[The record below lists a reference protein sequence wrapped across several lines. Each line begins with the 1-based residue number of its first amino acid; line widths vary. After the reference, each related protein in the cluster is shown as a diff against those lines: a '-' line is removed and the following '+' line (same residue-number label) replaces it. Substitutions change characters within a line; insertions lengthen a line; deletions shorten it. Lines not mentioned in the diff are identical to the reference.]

1 MNRWLSRTLSI
12 AISQLSQLPD
22 GSCMIILVTDD
33 PVQTE
38 SICIQLKQKGYPYSM
53 VHDDTEALVAVKSI
67 GISLLLID
75 TTCTSFDGFG
85 LCKTVKTDEA
95 LRGLPVLLLTSL
107 EDAAMLLKVLDSM
120 ADGFI
125 TIPVDPQTL
134 LSTIDDLRKVTEREK
149 PLPAVRTRFVVSQD
163 GGDYSVVADRRQLLE
178 FLLSTYELAV
188 RIRRE
193 QELTKNEIGG
203 RVKGLMDRLS
213 AITSERDTTVRN
225 LYDQLEEKNRT
236 ITRLTTTLQEKE
248 KQESLLRTRSDTLSQ
263 ELGEK
268 EAALGEHR
276 HLLEEKSVRIASLE
290 GQCASSDERLN
301 QEVEK
306 NRKLTGDLDAATA
319 SLVAEKKSR
328 EELEGRLRAAMD
340 EKDAQQREW
349 KDRTSQVS
357 RSLSEMETALG
368 EHQRLL
374 EEKSVRI
381 ASLEGQCASSDE
393 RLNQEVEKNRELTG
407 DLDAATASL
416 VAEKK
421 SREELEGRLRAAMD
435 EKDAQQREWKDRT
448 SQMNRSLS
456 EMETALAQA
465 QERLVDEG
473 VQKRVLKEQ
482 IATLIADRDRMASE
496 HEAAI
501 TIHSSDAQKELEAQK
516 SALEQE
522 KKVRA
527 TTEAELAALRITYAN
542 AQQFLDSASRDI
554 GVLNAALSEER
565 EMRKKAEERLNTIIS
580 ERGHPDPT
588 TLAPADG
595 RTGLNNEPGQKMMKP
610 SASDQQS
617 EEPSKEHTN
626 PEAVLQKQNTLPPSA
641 GTKEP
646 EPLLPP
652 SSLQMKLPEPEPSA
666 LLPEGLAQEPDEP
679 VMEPPLQPRHEKE
692 QAVPVQETMDAPTV
706 PSPAP
711 VKVPA
716 DWMVNRNLWFDMI
729 KWVHHTVA
737 IPPDQRKEL
746 LGSLMKHSR
755 LVQQG
760 RHLTSRQEE
769 SMRSLLGRLQALGY
783 RFH

>member
-1 MNRWLSRTLSI
+1 
-12 AISQLSQLPD
+12 
-22 GSCMIILVTDD
+22 MIILVSDD
-33 PVQTE
+33 PAQTE
-38 SICIQLKQKGYPYSM
+38 SVCTQLKQKGYPYSL
-53 VHDDTEALVAVKSI
+53 VHDDTEALVAVRST
-67 GISLLLID
+67 GTSLLLID
-75 TTCTSFDGFG
+75 TTCTLFDGFG
-85 LCKTVKTDEA
+85 LCKTVKTDET
-95 LRGLPVLLLTSL
+95 LRGLPVLLLTSVA
-107 EDAAMLLKVLDSM
+107 DAGMLLKVLDSM

-134 LSTIDDLRKVTEREK
+134 LSTIDDLRNAPEGQK

-163 GGDYSVVADRRQLLE
+163 GRDYAVVADRRQLLE
-178 FLLSTYELAV
+178 FLLSTFELAV
-188 RIRRE
+188 RTRRE

-225 LYDQLEEKNRT
+225 LYDQMEEKNRT

-248 KQESLLRTRSDTLSQ
+248 KQESALRTRSDTLSE

-268 EAALGEHR
+268 GAALGEHR
-276 HLLEEKSVRIASLE
+276 
-290 GQCASSDERLN
+290 
-301 QEVEK
+301 
-306 NRKLTGDLDAATA
+306 
-319 SLVAEKKSR
+319 
-328 EELEGRLRAAMD
+328 
-340 EKDAQQREW
+340 
-349 KDRTSQVS
+349 
-357 RSLSEMETALG
+357 
-368 EHQRLL
+368 RLL

-381 ASLEGQCASSDE
+381 ASLEGQYASYE
-393 RLNQEVEKNRELTG
+393 EKLNKEIEKNRKLTG
-407 DLDAATASL
+407 DLEAVSASL
-416 VAEKK
+416 GTEKK
-421 SREELEGRLRAAMD
+421 RREELEGRLRAVMD
-435 EKDAQQREWKDRT
+435 ERDAFQREWKDRT
-448 SQMNRSLS
+448 SQMSRSLS
-456 EMETALAQA
+456 EVEAALVQA

-501 TIHSSDAQKELEAQK
+501 TGHSDANKELEAQR

-527 TTEAELAALRITYAN
+527 TTEAELAALKKTYAN

-565 EMRKKAEERLNTIIS
+565 EMRKKAEERLNAVIS
-580 ERGHPDPT
+580 ERGHPDRT
-588 TLAPADG
+588 TPAPMAG
-595 RTGLNNEPGQKMMKP
+595 RTGLNNEPGQKESKP
-610 SASDQQS
+610 PASDQQS
-617 EEPSKEHTN
+617 DEPAKERVN
-626 PEAVLQKQNTLPPSA
+626 PETALAKQDIPSHSA

-652 SSLQMKLPEPEPSA
+652 SSVQMKLPEPEPSA
-666 LLPEGLAQEPDEP
+666 LLPESLAQEPDEP
-679 VMEPPLQPRHEKE
+679 VMEPVLQPHPEKE
-692 QAVPVQETMDAPTV
+692 QIVTVQETPDVPTV

-711 VKVPA
+711 PRFPA

-729 KWVHHTVA
+729 KWVHHTEA